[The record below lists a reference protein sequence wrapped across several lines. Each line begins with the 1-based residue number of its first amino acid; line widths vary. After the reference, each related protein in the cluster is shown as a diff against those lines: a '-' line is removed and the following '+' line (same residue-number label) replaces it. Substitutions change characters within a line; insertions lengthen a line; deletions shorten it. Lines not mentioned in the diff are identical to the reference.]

1 MNPNDD
7 LKGLL
12 KEWEAPAPSAAL
24 TKRVLGAA
32 RDPWWGFFWRGYIRV
47 PVPLACCL
55 GLLMGVGVWRFART
69 VDGSGHCVASCTN
82 GAKCS

>member
-1 MNPNDD
+1 MKSNDD

-12 KEWEAPAPSAAL
+12 REWEAPSAPMAL
-24 TKRVLGAA
+24 TERVLGAA
-32 RDPWWGFFWRGYIRV
+32 RDPWWRFMWRGYIRV

-55 GLLMGVGVWRFART
+55 GLLMGIGVWRIARAS
-69 VDGSGHCVASCTN
+69 DGSAHCVAFCPD